1 MPGHTFPPA
10 RHEPRR
16 RAGPIGLAVAAL
28 SLVVVAAV
36 AVLAGG
42 SRGDDARFGVP
53 EVANDTLLD
62 VAFAAAIIYGLVLM
76 ALLGKALFN
85 ERAGEET
92 GRAPRWLFMII
103 GMAQMGAVMWFAFQ
117 GRPPTTVELDPIDID
132 LSVPETVTP
141 STPVVPADPPSAW
154 VWLVAVLLV
163 AAAAGIVWWTWRGV
177 RRPAPDV
184 LDAEERLRQEQRSV
198 ADLLDEAIDDL
209 RRHPDPRIA
218 VIAAFAR
225 FEAGL
230 AVVGIRR
237 EVADTPLG
245 YLQRVLDHVEVSA
258 PAVARLTEAYEE
270 AKYSQH
276 EITRRTQ
283 LAAVDALV
291 EVRDELRVLTR
302 RVPMQVGA

>member
-1 MPGHTFPPA
+1 MPGPTFPTAPD
-10 RHEPRR
+10 EPRR
-16 RAGPIGLAVAAL
+16 RTLIGLAVAAL
-28 SLVVVAAV
+28 SLAVVAGV

-42 SRGDDARFGVP
+42 ARGDDTRFGVP
-53 EVANDTLLD
+53 EVVNDTVLD

-76 ALLGKALFN
+76 ALLGKALFD

-117 GRPPTTVELDPIDID
+117 GRAPTTVEIEPIDID
-132 LSVPETVTP
+132 FSNPETVAP
-141 STPVVPADPPSAW
+141 SVPAVPADPPSAW

-163 AAAAGIVWWTWRGV
+163 AAAMGIVWWTWRGV

-209 RRHPDPRIA
+209 RRHPDPRTA
-218 VIAAFAR
+218 VIVAFAR

-302 RVPMQVGA
+302 RTPQAVGA